1 MHLSRVTMNRRVLL
15 DEGAEEVPVAM
26 SSREKVRL
34 LLVDDREVVQRL
46 RELLQQAQ
54 FNVVGESDTMASAVE
69 HTIRLKPDTVVMD
82 LRLPDGAGIDVCRK
96 IPALSPQTCV
106 LVLTSFSDEEVMPAP
121 LVGSAH
127 GHLHKT
133 IRRQALIDGVSAP
146 ARRSLDRSVTAHA
159 VAPRH
164 PSESSVGK
172 KKSTPLA
179 PQESRVL
186 ALLADGKTNKEI
198 GVALGLSDKTI
209 KNYVSHI
216 FQKLQIRRRSQAAAF
231 YIRHCA
237 T

>member
-1 MHLSRVTMNRRVLL
+1 M
-15 DEGAEEVPVAM
+15 PIAM

-34 LLVDDREVVQRL
+34 LLVDDREVMQRL
-46 RELLQQAQ
+46 RELLQVAQ
-54 FNVVGESDTMASAVE
+54 LRVVDEAGTMASAVE
-69 HTIRLKPDTVVMD
+69 YTIGLKPDLIVMD
-82 LRLPDGAGIDVCRK
+82 GRLADRNRIDGRRK
-96 IPALSPQTCV
+96 IPTLSPPTCL
-106 LVLTSFSDEEVMPAP
+106 LVLTSFSDEEAMRAP

-133 IRRQALIDGVSAP
+133 IRRQAVIDGVSAP
-146 ARRSLDRSVTAHA
+146 TRRSIDPSVTAHA
-159 VAPRH
+159 VARRH
-164 PSESSVGK
+164 ASESFVGN
-172 KKSTPLA
+172 KKSGPLA

-209 KNYVSHI
+209 KNYVRHI

-231 YIRHCA
+231 YIRHCI